1 MENKLVLKGVHTHNL
16 KGFDLEV
23 PKNKLVVFT
32 GVSGSGK
39 SSLVFDTIY
48 TEAQRQLI
56 ETFGSFARKRL
67 PKLSRPPVDEIK
79 NLSTAIIIDQ
89 KRLGRNLRSTVG
101 TATEILPYM
110 RVLFSK
116 CGEPSIGHA
125 FRFSF
130 NNPEGMCPECRGLGK
145 KITIDVDMF
154 MDRKKS
160 LNEGAIN
167 YPEYK
172 VGSWFWRELVGCG
185 LFDADLPLE
194 GYTKTELNDLLHAEN
209 IPIDKRHG
217 LGLYSKTFEG
227 VIRRLERLNNA
238 KGEDETSEDKKS
250 VYEQF
255 FVYANCPAC
264 GGARINDKA
273 RSVLIN
279 GRNIAELS
287 DLELTELDI
296 YLSSVDIPLAKPLVA
311 KMRSIMSHL
320 IDIGVGYLSLN
331 RPVATLSGG
340 ESQRVKMARQLDCDL
355 TGLMYILDEPSIGL
369 HPRDNQ
375 KLIEILK
382 KLRDRGNSVLVVEH
396 DPEIIT
402 AADWIIDIGEKAGV
416 HGGNVIFTGTSD
428 DLKDSDSLTSVFIE
442 DARRNSGEKV
452 KRKAWSQFFEITNA
466 TTHNLKNVSVK
477 IPKGVLTCI
486 TGVAG
491 SGKSSLIHEVFL
503 KTHPDAIVVDQ
514 TAPVKSPRANPATYI
529 GVFDL
534 MRKEIAKA
542 TGVDAS
548 LFSFNSKGG
557 CPTCNGMGYVTVE
570 MGFMDD
576 MKMVCEECGGKRY
589 KDEVLELRYKGKNM
603 YEILELTVSEAR
615 DFFSSKEIAKRLTA
629 LCDVGLDYLRIGQAF
644 STLSGGESQ
653 RIKIAGELHKEGNI
667 YVMDE
672 PTTGLHMSDTHKFM
686 GIIRELVSKNNT
698 VIIIEHNLDVIKH
711 ADWVIDLGLEG
722 GSRGGEII
730 FEGTPEGLANC
741 AIGYTGQ
748 YLKDVL

>member
-1 MENKLVLKGVHTHNL
+1 M
-16 KGFDLEV
+16 

-67 PKLSRPPVDEIK
+67 PKLSRPLVDEIM
-79 NLSTAIIIDQ
+79 NLSTAIVIDQ

-110 RVLFSK
+110 RMLYSK
-116 CGEPSIGHA
+116 CGKPYIGHA
-125 FRFSF
+125 FNFSF
-130 NNPEGMCPECRGLGK
+130 NNPEGMCPECKGLGK
-145 KITIDVDMF
+145 KIMIDMDMF

-167 YPEYK
+167 YPDYK
-172 VGSWFWRELVGCG
+172 VDSWFWRELVGCG
-185 LFDADLPLE
+185 LFDADKSLE
-194 GYTKTELNDLLHAEN
+194 KFTETELNNLLYAEN
-209 IPIDKRHG
+209 IPIDKKHG
-217 LGLYSKTFEG
+217 GGVYAKNFEG
-227 VIRRLERLNNA
+227 IIRRLERLNAA
-238 KGEDETSEDKKS
+238 KGEDESEDDKKS
-250 VYEQF
+250 IHEQF
-255 FVYANCPAC
+255 FIYTKCPAC
-264 GGARINDKA
+264 NGERINEKA

-279 GRNIAELS
+279 GKNIAELS
-287 DLELTELDI
+287 DMELTELNEF
-296 YLSSVDIPLAKPLVA
+296 LSKLDMPLATPLVS
-311 KMRSIMSHL
+311 KMRSIISHL

-331 RPVATLSGG
+331 RTVATLSGG

-369 HPRDNQ
+369 HPRDNK

-382 KLRDRGNSVLVVEH
+382 KLRDMGNSVFVVEH
-396 DPEIIT
+396 DPEII
-402 AADWIIDIGEKAGV
+402 ASADWIIDVGEKAGV
-416 HGGNVIFTGTSD
+416 NGGNILFRGTVD
-428 DLKDSDSLTSVFIE
+428 ALKKTDSPTSVFIK
-442 DARRNSGEKV
+442 DARNSNENKGFTKFIKSVFANNEKSNV
-452 KRKAWSQFFEITNA
+452 YERKAWTDYFEISNA
-466 TTHNLKNVSVK
+466 TANNLKNVSVK
-477 IPKGVLTCI
+477 IPKGILTCI

-503 KTHPDAIVVDQ
+503 KMHTDAIVVDQ

-542 TGVDAS
+542 TGENAS

-576 MKMVCEECGGKRY
+576 MKMVCEECGGHRY
-589 KDEVLELRYKGKNM
+589 RDEVLELRYKGKNI
-603 YEILELTVSEAR
+603 YEILELTASEALV
-615 DFFSSKEIAKRLTA
+615 FFNGKEIKKRLAA

-644 STLSGGESQ
+644 STLSGGECQ
-653 RIKIAGELHKEGNI
+653 RIKIASELHKEGNV

-686 GIIRELVSKNNT
+686 GIIRELVKKNNT
-698 VIIIEHNLDVIKH
+698 IMIIEHNLDVIKH
-711 ADWVIDLGLEG
+711 ADWVIDLGIEG
-722 GSRGGEII
+722 GSKGGEIL
-730 FEGTPEGLANC
+730 FEGTPEELTKC
-741 AIGYTGQ
+741 EVGYTGK